1 MTDQPPAEPGHETD
15 ATADPYGIRLGVF
28 EGPLDLLLY
37 LIRKNEVDIYDI
49 PIATITHQYLAF
61 LNTGV
66 HLLDLEQAADF
77 ILMAATLMK
86 VKSQMLLPR
95 EIDEDDPDAEGLGDP
110 REELVRRLLE
120 YQQFKEI
127 ADWLGDARREQ
138 SNLYHR
144 TGTLDEADADQGLQP
159 VSLFDLLKVY
169 KHVLDHVPSTV
180 VHRVVEEGAS
190 VEESITRILSELD
203 SRTRLRFHELIRG
216 QTRVSMVATFIGV
229 LELLKSQRIRVQQA
243 RPFDDIWIEGRPEE
257 ERDAAAAVDE
267 GDDPTDEAAGEDEPG
282 DGGTRQVEVGRRA
295 DDDGGAEPAGPMDDQ
310 AMDDLRMDDEVESR
324 VVEFPGSVAHEE
336 SAQESAQNDESA
348 DEDESAHDVMDEGD
362 DGEAQAPPSP
372 WQPAPTSPRGNGF
385 DGERR

>member
-1 MTDQPPAEPGHETD
+1 MTDNQPADNQPPVEPGSQATTEADAET
-15 ATADPYGIRLGVF
+15 DPYGVRLGVF

-49 PIATITHQYLAF
+49 PIATITNQYLAF

-95 EIDEDDPDAEGLGDP
+95 DIDGEDPDADGLGDP

-127 ADWLGDARREQ
+127 ADWLGDLRAEQ
-138 SNLYHR
+138 RDVFRR
-144 TGTLDEADADQGLQP
+144 TGTLDEADAEAGLHP

-180 VHRVVEEGAS
+180 VHEVVEEGVS
-190 VEESITRILSELD
+190 VEESINRILGELD
-203 SRTRLRFHELIRG
+203 SRSRLRFHELVSG
-216 QTRVSMVATFIGV
+216 QSRVSMVATFIGV

-243 RPFDDIWIEGRPEE
+243 RPFDDIWIENRPEE
-257 ERDAAAAVDE
+257 ERTLPPAEE
-267 GDDPTDEAAGEDEPG
+267 GDDGDDAASEQTDEGEAPSAAADEPG
-282 DGGTRQVEVGRRA
+282 D
-295 DDDGGAEPAGPMDDQ
+295 AEPPADSDSSTGQIVEFPRQ
-310 AMDDLRMDDEVESR
+310 SLPADDEVVPWQTSQPE
-324 VVEFPGSVAHEE
+324 
-336 SAQESAQNDESA
+336 
-348 DEDESAHDVMDEGD
+348 DED
-362 DGEAQAPPSP
+362 PS
-372 WQPAPTSPRGNGF
+372 
-385 DGERR
+385 

>member
-138 SNLYHR
+138 SNLFHR

-169 KHVLDHVPSTV
+169 KHVLDHVPNTV

-257 ERDAAAAVDE
+257 ERDAVDE

-282 DGGTRQVEVGRRA
+282 DGGTREVELGSRA
-295 DDDGGAEPAGPMDDQ
+295 DDGGGAEPAVPMDDQ
-310 AMDDLRMDDEVESR
+310 AMHSLGMDDEVEGR
-324 VVEFPGSVAHEE
+324 VVEFPGSVAHHGSAHDEE
-336 SAQESAQNDESA
+336 SAH
-348 DEDESAHDVMDEGD
+348 EDEPADDDVMDEGD
-362 DGEAQAPPSP
+362 EGEAQAPPSP
-372 WQPAPTSPRGNGF
+372 WQPSPTSPRGNGF